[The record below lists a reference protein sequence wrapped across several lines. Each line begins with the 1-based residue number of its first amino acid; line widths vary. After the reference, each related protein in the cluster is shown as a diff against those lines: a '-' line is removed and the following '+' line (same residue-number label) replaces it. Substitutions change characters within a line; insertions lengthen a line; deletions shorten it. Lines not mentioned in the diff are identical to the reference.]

1 MYTSVVTLPR
11 QSRRPLPRWREPNFS
26 ALLRTSCSTAHKTI
40 KVAIGLPPAREQG
53 SVELALAAFLRMM
66 VAAIATIATL
76 ATIVATMPSI
86 ANAQETFPNKPI
98 RIIATLSPGS
108 QVDILSR
115 ILADKL
121 SSSLGQQVLVENTL
135 GAGGTI
141 AAARVASAKPD
152 GYTLLVTANGHAINP
167 SLYDKLPF
175 DTRKSFAGISLIAV
189 VPSVVLT
196 SIGGPQ
202 SIAALI
208 ATAKAKPGTLTYAS
222 AGVGSASHLA
232 AELFRTL
239 SGIDV
244 THVPYKG
251 TTEAITDLVGGRID
265 FSMGP
270 VGAASAM
277 VKDGKARALAV
288 TTAERSPILPMVPTL
303 AEAGVA
309 NYRFDFW
316 YGLLA
321 PIGTPKAVVDSLAAE
336 VQKALQ
342 LPDVREK
349 FAAQSA
355 IPSTLI
361 TNRLD
366 QFVAA
371 EIDRYAV
378 LVKSSGAKL
387 STP

>member
-1 MYTSVVTLPR
+1 MSVSRLAAAVAISFTL
-11 QSRRPLPRWREPNFS
+11 
-26 ALLRTSCSTAHKTI
+26 AIACST
-40 KVAIGLPPAREQG
+40 VAK
-53 SVELALAAFLRMM
+53 S
-66 VAAIATIATL
+66 
-76 ATIVATMPSI
+76 
-86 ANAQETFPNKPI
+86 QETFPNKPI
-98 RIIATLSPGS
+98 RLIATLSPGS

-121 SSSLGQQVLVENTL
+121 STGLGQQVIVENTL

-141 AAARVASAKPD
+141 AAARVAAAKAD

-175 DTRKSFAGISLIAV
+175 DTRKAFAGISLIAV

-196 SIGGPQ
+196 SIGGP
-202 SIAALI
+202 SSMAELI
-208 ATAKAKPGTLTYAS
+208 TIAKARPGMLTYAS

-239 SGIDV
+239 AGIEV

-321 PIGTPKAVVDSLAAE
+321 PAGTPKAVVERLAAE

-355 IPSTLI
+355 TPSTLV
-361 TNRLD
+361 TSRFD
-366 QFVAA
+366 QFLLA
-371 EIDRYAV
+371 EMDRYAV
-378 LVKSSGAKL
+378 LVKSSGARL
-387 STP
+387 GNP

>member
-40 KVAIGLPPAREQG
+40 SVAIGLPPAREQG

-86 ANAQETFPNKPI
+86 ANAQEAFPNKPI

-121 SSSLGQQVLVENTL
+121 SASLGQQVLVENTL

-321 PIGTPKAVVDSLAAE
+321 PIGTPKAVVDRLAAE

>member
-1 MYTSVVTLPR
+1 M
-11 QSRRPLPRWREPNFS
+11 
-26 ALLRTSCSTAHKTI
+26 HKTI
-40 KVAIGLPPAREQG
+40 SVAIGLPLAREQG
-53 SVELALAAFLRMM
+53 NFAQALRLFLRMV
-66 VAAIATIATL
+66 VAAIATIA
-76 ATIVATMPSI
+76 ATTPLIVTAKD
-86 ANAQETFPNKPI
+86 AFPNKPI

-108 QVDILSR
+108 QVDILAR

-121 SSSLGQQVLVENTL
+121 GASLGQAVLVENTL
-135 GAGGTI
+135 GAGGSI
-141 AAARVASAKPD
+141 AAARVAGAKPD
-152 GYTLLVTANGHAINP
+152 GYTLLVTTNGHAINP

-175 DTRKSFAGISLIAV
+175 DASKSFAGISLIAV

-196 SIGGPQ
+196 SIGGPK
-202 SIAALI
+202 SIAELV
-208 ATAKAKPGTLTYAS
+208 ATAKARPGTVTYAS

-232 AELFRTL
+232 VELFRTL
-239 SGIDV
+239 AGIDV
-244 THVPYKG
+244 MHVPYKG
-251 TTEAITDLVGGRID
+251 TTESTTDLVAGRID

-270 VGAASAM
+270 MGAASRM
-277 VKDGKARALAV
+277 VRDGKARALAV
-288 TTAERSPILPMVPTL
+288 ANAERSPILPMVPTL

-321 PIGTPKAVVDSLAAE
+321 PIGTPKAVIDRLATE

-355 IPSTLI
+355 TPSTLI
-361 TNRLD
+361 TNRFD

>member
-1 MYTSVVTLPR
+1 MSTYSLRVA
-11 QSRRPLPRWREPNFS
+11 S
-26 ALLRTSCSTAHKTI
+26 AFVLLA
-40 KVAIGLPPAREQG
+40 VASFVHAEQ
-53 SVELALAAFLRMM
+53 V
-66 VAAIATIATL
+66 
-76 ATIVATMPSI
+76 
-86 ANAQETFPNKPI
+86 FPNKPI

-121 SSSLGQQVLVENTL
+121 SASLGQTVLVENTL
-135 GAGGTI
+135 GAGGSI

-175 DTRKSFAGISLIAV
+175 DTRKAFAGISLIAV

-202 SIAALI
+202 SIAELI
-208 ATAKAKPGTLTYAS
+208 AAAKAKPGALTYAS

-239 SGIDV
+239 AGIEV

-251 TTEAITDLVGGRID
+251 TTEAITDLVAGRID

-277 VKDGKARALAV
+277 VNDRKARALAV
-288 TTAERSPILPMVPTL
+288 TTAERSPILPLVPTL

-321 PIGTPKAVVDSLAAE
+321 PVGTPKAIIDRLAAE
-336 VQKALQ
+336 VQTALQ
-342 LPDVREK
+342 LSDVREK

-355 IPSTLI
+355 APSTLI
-361 TNRLD
+361 TSRFD
-366 QFVAA
+366 QFLSA

-378 LVKSSGAKL
+378 LVKSSGARL
-387 STP
+387 SSH

>member
-1 MYTSVVTLPR
+1 MYTSVVNLPR
-11 QSRRPLPRWREPNFS
+11 QFRFLLRRRREPNFS
-26 ALLRTSCSTAHKTI
+26 ALSRTYCSTVHKTI
-40 KVAIGLPPAREQG
+40 RVAIGLPPAREQG

-66 VAAIATIATL
+66 MAAIATIATL

-321 PIGTPKAVVDSLAAE
+321 PIGTPKAVVDRLAAE

-355 IPSTLI
+355 TPSTLI